1 KPKITRSLKG
11 SQEDHFNFADRC
23 ALPVTIRIGLFLDKI
38 ADKWIVTVSLDV
50 TEINLV
56 GNIFAYQHII
66 SRQGE
71 LSGRILEYNRIT
83 IVF

>member
-1 KPKITRSLKG
+1 M
-11 SQEDHFNFADRC
+11 
-23 ALPVTIRIGLFLDKI
+23 TIRIGLFLDKI